1 MSNIKKK
8 GSSVERVLQIVEVLA
23 SSERPMSVSDLAATL
38 DVPIPSMYR
47 ILDQLQS
54 LGFVQLDLPGKVTC
68 GKRTYKLAMN
78 LWQNNHF
85 KTERLAILQ
94 QLSEKIGETVGIAIL
109 QDLDVVYIDR
119 VLSDWPLQIYL
130 PIGTHVPVWASSSG
144 KLLLAQLAADKC
156 ERISDW
162 PLQIYLP
169 IGTHVPVWASSS
181 GKLLLAQLAAD
192 KCERIIDKMSI
203 HALTTNTQTDKKQ
216 LMQTIANTRDTQVG
230 IDNEEFIPGMI
241 ACSVLIPN
249 HEGQAFATVFT
260 HGPTLRKSLDELL
273 SYVPVMKEAANELSL
288 VFKQDY
294 F

>member
-78 LWQNNHF
+78 LWQNSHF

-119 VLSDWPLQIYL
+119 VL
-130 PIGTHVPVWASSSG
+130 
-144 KLLLAQLAADKC
+144 
-156 ERISDW
+156 SDW